1 MPNSKKK
8 ILIANRGEIACR
20 VIRTARKM
28 GYETVAVYSEAD
40 ANALHVQQ
48 ADEAVYIGGSK
59 ASDSYLVIDKIIKAA
74 KATGATLVHP
84 GYGFLSEN
92 AKFVK
97 ALDEAGIGFIGPDA
111 YAMECMGDKIE
122 SKKIAKAAGVTT
134 VPGGAGSVKDA
145 KEAAKIAEKIGFPV
159 MVKASAGGGGKGMR
173 VVYKKGEI
181 KDAFETSK
189 NEAKNSF
196 GDDRIFVEKF
206 IEQPRHIEIQI
217 IADKHGNVV
226 CLCERECSIQR
237 NNQKVI
243 EEAPSPFIDEKTRK
257 KMYAEAKA
265 LAKKVKYCSAG
276 TVELIMDK
284 DKNFYF
290 LEMNTRLQV
299 EHPVTEYITGL
310 DLVELMIRVAEG
322 EKLPFTQKD
331 IQAKG
336 WAIESRVCAEDPS
349 RNFLPSVGRLS
360 KYIEP
365 KSEDGS
371 VRVDTGVY
379 EGAEISMY
387 YDAMIS
393 KLITYGKDRDEA
405 IEKMIDALGNYY
417 IGGISHNISFL
428 ETIFQ
433 MPRFKRGDLTT
444 AFIKDEFPEGFTG
457 TRKLGKRA
465 TNNLI
470 AAAVFMY
477 LKNADR
483 LTRISGQI
491 KNRVLNTA
499 DKVIV
504 SVEDKPYLCE
514 VERREDGSINVLYNG
529 SGFANIQTS
538 WKPGFELLRGTV
550 NNKNIVIK
558 VKENNMT
565 GNFLLQ
571 YIGSD
576 VYVTVRTPHV
586 AELEKYMPKIERNKK
601 NPKLAAPITG
611 KIVRFKVEEGDEVTP
626 GQELFVVEAMKMENI
641 IRAEHKAIVKKIHY
655 KDSDLVGVGETIL
668 EFEFQD

>member
-1 MPNSKKK
+1 MPTNQKKK

-74 KATGATLVHP
+74 KATGATLIHP

-92 AKFVK
+92 ANFAK
-97 ALDEAGIGFIGPDA
+97 ALEKEGIGFIGPDA
-111 YAMECMGDKIE
+111 HAMEAMGDKIE
-122 SKKIAKAAGVTT
+122 SKKLAKAAGVTT
-134 VPGGAGSVKDA
+134 VPGGAGAVKDA
-145 KEAAKIAEKIGFPV
+145 QEAAKVAEKIGFPV

-276 TVELIMDK
+276 TVEMIVDK

-322 EKLPFTQKD
+322 EKLPIKQED
-331 IQAKG
+331 IKANG

-349 RNFLPSVGRLS
+349 RGFLPSVGRLS

-365 KSEDGS
+365 ASEDGS
-371 VRVDTGVY
+371 VRVDSGVY
-379 EGAEISMY
+379 EGAEISMF

-393 KLITYGKDRDEA
+393 KLITYGKDRNEA
-405 IEKMIDALGNYY
+405 ITKMIDALGNYY

-428 ETIFQ
+428 ETIMQ
-433 MPRFKRGDLTT
+433 MPRFKKGDLTT
-444 AFIKDEFPEGFTG
+444 AFIKEEFPEGFTG
-457 TRKLGKRA
+457 TRKIGKLA

-470 AAAVFMY
+470 AAAVMMY
-477 LKNADR
+477 TRSSDR
-483 LTRISGQI
+483 LTELTGKV

-499 DKVIV
+499 DKLVV
-504 SVEDKPYLCE
+504 TVEDKPYLCE
-514 VERREDGSINVLYNG
+514 VQRQEDGSVSIAYNG
-529 SGFANIQTS
+529 VGFANITS
-538 WKPGFELLRGTV
+538 TWRPGFELLRGKV
-550 NNKNIVIK
+550 NNKDVVVK

-576 VYVTVRTPHV
+576 VYITVRTPHV
-586 AELEKYMPKIERNKK
+586 AELEKHMPAVERNKK
-601 NPKLAAPITG
+601 NPKLATPLTG
-611 KIVRFKVEEGDEVTP
+611 KLVRFKVAEGDEVDP
-626 GQELFVVEAMKMENI
+626 GRELFVVEAMKMENI
-641 IRAEHKAIVKKIHY
+641 IRADHKAVVKKIHY
-655 KDSDLVGVGETIL
+655 SDGDLVGVGETII
-668 EFEFQD
+668 EFEFI